1 MFFKNLSQTKKLFF
15 IFETFILFLIII
27 TIFLMKNLFD
37 TNILIKEKDIN
48 KLKYIQILLFILF
61 AINYLANIISKYEM
75 SGFKGNKFY
84 ANCCLIPGFLLG
96 SYNLYDLFHI
106 VYSEMIIQL
115 FSLSINVFIAI
126 DFFIY
131 YNIYSKYNKR
141 NKKKIYL
148 KEGYGEYNLV

>member
-15 IFETFILFLIII
+15 VFETFILFLIII

-84 ANCCLIPGFLLG
+84 ANCCLIPGFL
-96 SYNLYDLFHI
+96 
-106 VYSEMIIQL
+106 
-115 FSLSINVFIAI
+115 
-126 DFFIY
+126 
-131 YNIYSKYNKR
+131 
-141 NKKKIYL
+141 
-148 KEGYGEYNLV
+148 